1 MLLRG
6 WSRLKEVSL
15 SVPDSAGK
23 QYVERIVYAT
33 EEWGM
38 ADSTELVSVSA
49 NTVNEQGV
57 TSSVSVEQEVTRRK
71 NEPDCLV
78 DINSWFDHF
87 NLSAT
92 KIATDKIDTFVCIAL

>member
-1 MLLRG
+1 MPVNIRLR
-6 WSRLKEVSL
+6 R
-15 SVPDSAGK
+15 AGSDQK
-23 QYVERIVYAT
+23 
-33 EEWGM
+33 
-38 ADSTELVSVSA
+38 
-49 NTVNEQGV
+49 
-57 TSSVSVEQEVTRRK
+57 K